1 MNSSA
6 QTAEIRLQ
14 ETQDFIDL
22 HLLGDWVI
30 GLLTIDINKTIEDFQ
45 LAILELAAYYYDYED
60 LQVNQSYI
68 DPETGASGTEFTNA
82 ARSFRVL
89 VDLLERH
96 PESFLSGKP
105 KSR

>member
-45 LAILELAAYYYDYED
+45 LAILEIQNTSKEVRKMIQDQGLRSEFSDA
-60 LQVNQSYI
+60 L
-68 DPETGASGTEFTNA
+68 TEFTNA